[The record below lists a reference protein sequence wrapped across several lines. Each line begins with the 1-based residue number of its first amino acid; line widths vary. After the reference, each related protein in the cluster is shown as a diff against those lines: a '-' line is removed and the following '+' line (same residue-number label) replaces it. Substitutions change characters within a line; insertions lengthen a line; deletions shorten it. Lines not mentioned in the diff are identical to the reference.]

1 MLGFDTTLER
11 ARKREQDALM
21 RLYDLSCNAV
31 FNASYRIV
39 LNEQDAEEI
48 TQDAILKAF
57 ENLNSFKGS
66 EREFVA
72 LVKTIAIN
80 KSIDM
85 FRRRRKDPFYV
96 EIDNTADQIEDEDDD
111 FEDFPIEKIK
121 ETLNNLPD
129 GYRLTI
135 TLRLIDGMEF
145 ADIAEKMGINHRNFT
160 ATITAIKKM
169 LVYILLLSA
178 MLSFWLFLQPK
189 RALQVSM
196 WATYILCSLRY
207 DFGNY
212 IHYKWI
218 FVTVQRLGLKEIH
231 RQGT

>member
-80 KSIDM
+80 KSIDA
-85 FRRRRKDPFYV
+85 FRRRRKNPFYV

-121 ETLNNLPD
+121 DALNNLPD

-135 TLRLIDGMEF
+135 TLRLIEGKEF
-145 ADIAEKMGINHRNFT
+145 AEIAEMMGIKESTVRSQYARGLEKLRTTVT
-160 ATITAIKKM
+160 AQ
-169 LVYILLLSA
+169 
-178 MLSFWLFLQPK
+178 F
-189 RALQVSM
+189 
-196 WATYILCSLRY
+196 
-207 DFGNY
+207 N
-212 IHYKWI
+212 
-218 FVTVQRLGLKEIH
+218 EIPH
-231 RQGT
+231 H